1 MTAPVKPSVV
11 DRTAFLRVVALY
23 KFVQTAVLLALG
35 LATLRLV
42 NPAVVSSFTQW
53 VQDLPV
59 GYVQHVA
66 GRFLS
71 WISGGAHSSRVFLLG
86 AALFGYAALFLVEGV
101 GLWQQKRWAE
111 WLTVIATAT
120 LIPPELYECAQHP
133 SLTLFALLAVNIGV
147 VWLLAKRLQHELAQ
161 DAIRRAAH
169 SHSLPAHGPAS
180 TLRSGDAV

>member
-1 MTAPVKPSVV
+1 MKTSVV

-35 LATLRLV
+35 VATLRLV
-42 NPAVVSSFTQW
+42 DPTVVASFTQW
-53 VQDLPV
+53 VQDQPV

-66 GRFLS
+66 ERFLT
-71 WISGGAHSSRVFLLG
+71 WLSGGAHSSRVFLLG

-101 GLWQQKRWAE
+101 GLWLQKRWAE
-111 WLTVIATAT
+111 WLTVIVTAT
-120 LIPPELYECAQHP
+120 LIPPELYECVQHP
-133 SLTLFALLAVNIGV
+133 SLTLFALLAVNVGV

-169 SHSLPAHGPAS
+169 IHTLPSHGPVS
-180 TLRSGDAV
+180 TLQPGDAV